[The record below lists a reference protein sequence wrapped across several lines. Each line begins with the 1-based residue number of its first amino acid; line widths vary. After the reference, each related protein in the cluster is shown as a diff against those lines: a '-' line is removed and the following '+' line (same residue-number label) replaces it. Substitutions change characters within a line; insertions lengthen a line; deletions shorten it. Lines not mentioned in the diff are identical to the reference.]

1 MKRIHTRIL
10 GPGLGLLLALILVP
24 LSSLAQVPHDTAY
37 QGRLTDAVGAPLVG
51 LVDLQLRIFDVP
63 AAGTALYTE
72 DHAGVVLDDN
82 GAFTVRLGTGSL
94 KVGAY
99 DGALFSGVN
108 RYLEVVV
115 DGETLAPRQAVGSV
129 PYALVA
135 EDVVTDP
142 ATSSVG
148 ALIAAAQSAADTAQA
163 AADSADAN
171 HTVDTTLTEYAV
183 DKYVSN
189 NGYSTGAHTVDTDT
203 QLSEAQVDAF
213 VANNGFADQAAV
225 SANSSELSTHAA
237 QIAALQ
243 AQLAGFIAGGF
254 RFLACSD
261 GLTVADTATG
271 LLWERKTG
279 TYDPERPASAFCETA
294 PGGCP
299 DPHDVNNR
307 YTWSKTGWSN
317 TGAAA
322 DGNLYTDFL
331 FNLNAGSGFAGRM
344 DWRLPKISELQSIL
358 VGRGVTTV
366 PTDVSPA
373 DPAMGTNPTGQATT
387 CVATPCIDP
396 SFAAVGGPTAS
407 YVYWSAASWVPV
419 DPNMAFVMWFVDSS
433 PLATNKSGH
442 YHVRAVRTGS
452 CSS

>member
-1 MKRIHTRIL
+1 MKRIHSRIL
-10 GPGLGLLLALILVP
+10 RSTLGLVLALTLVP
-24 LSSLAQVPHDTAY
+24 LSGFAQVPHDSAY

-63 AAGTALYTE
+63 VAGTALYME

-82 GAFTVRLGTGSL
+82 GAFTVRLGTGSQ
-94 KVGAY
+94 KVGTF

-171 HTVDTTLTEYAV
+171 HTVDTTLSEAEV
-183 DKYVSN
+183 DAFVAN
-189 NGYSTGAHTVDTDT
+189 NGFATGPHTVDTNT
-203 QLSEAQVDAF
+203 QLSEAEVDAF

-225 SANSSELSTHAA
+225 SANSSELSTQAA

-243 AQLAGFIAGGF
+243 PQVADLLDHF
-254 RFLACSD
+254 RFEACAD
-261 GLTVADTATG
+261 GLTVADIATG

-279 TYDPERPASAFCETA
+279 TVGSSVFCETA

-307 YTWSKTGWSN
+307 YEWSN
-317 TGAAA
+317 TGTLA
-322 DGNLYTDFL
+322 DGNAYTDFL
-331 FNLNAGSGFAGRM
+331 VQLNAGSGFAGHT
-344 DWRLPKISELQSIL
+344 DWRLPVISELQSIL
-358 VGRGVTTV
+358 VGPGVTTV
-366 PTDVSPA
+366 STDVDPI

-387 CVATPCIDP
+387 CAASPCIDP
-396 SFAAVGGPTAS
+396 HFAGIGGPTAS
-407 YVYWSAASWVPV
+407 EAYWSASSHPSISTVAWAASFNSAIV
-419 DPNMAFVMWFVDSS
+419 D
-433 PLATNKSGH
+433 ATFKIH
-442 YHVRAVRTGS
+442 DVRVRAVRAGS
-452 CSS
+452 CD